1 MDVVEG
7 PDLRRLRWKEGL
19 AVVGKFSGG
28 HEKSKDIFKD
38 WAVRSIDSI
47 VNKNKQIQIKAQAIK
62 WKKKLWSQFCST
74 ITLKSDTRLLVETL
88 ITVFN
93 FVFDTMDLFLALFI
107 FMQEKLCS
115 QI

>member
-1 MDVVEG
+1 MDIVEG

-62 WKKKLWSQFCST
+62 WKKNYGHNSVRQ
-74 ITLKSDTRLLVETL
+74 LLLSLT
-88 ITVFN
+88 
-93 FVFDTMDLFLALFI
+93 
-107 FMQEKLCS
+107 QGCW
-115 QI
+115 